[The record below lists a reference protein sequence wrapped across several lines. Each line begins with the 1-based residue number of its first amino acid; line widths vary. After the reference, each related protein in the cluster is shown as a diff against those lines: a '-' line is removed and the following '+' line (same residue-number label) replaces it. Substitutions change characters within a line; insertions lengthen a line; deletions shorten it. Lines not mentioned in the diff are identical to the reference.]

1 MPMKKQLRQKAACA
15 LRSNAFIMTVAL
27 IVAIELFLH
36 PYLTKKY
43 FSHEVDQTIQYLQSP
58 NRNQPIVIIGDSVG
72 HGVFEGWTFN
82 NGSVANLA
90 CNQATETAG
99 QYFFLKRFLN
109 KNKAPGA
116 VISCDRTPFS
126 GNLEQNLTENYVQ
139 RVFTDWS
146 EIFDLMIVKLDPV
159 FTVKMM
165 AYNFFSAFKYRL
177 HLQKLIVGFT
187 NSDIYSGIVS
197 IGNSTDQ
204 DYGLIRI
211 LSKVK
216 ERLRSESISSHYF
229 KKTLNELEKLDI
241 PLYFLPPP
249 SSIDNGDTH
258 KLILDSINVM
268 DIMKDNSNNVHV
280 LKDQYQRLPKECFSD
295 EVHLSQDGLD
305 VYRSPLKT
313 VMERII
319 SDSVHRQE
327 ERFLRLFSNGQ
338 LIFTIRAFD
347 RNTQFRPLHNIQL
360 EETEGKQ
367 TLRSTG
373 KDPAF
378 LLPEVSGLKIRKD
391 DRVVIRAL
399 FESTETTQAQVYY
412 TFDKKTPFSEKNSVK
427 QNVQTGRNMLY
438 FVLPEDFSEGKLRFD
453 PGNCEGIF
461 TLEQLEVKIVSVKN
475 H

>member
-1 MPMKKQLRQKAACA
+1 MKKQLRQKAACV
-15 LRSNAFIMTVAL
+15 LRTNAFIMAVAL

-58 NRNQPIVIIGDSVG
+58 NRNQAIVIIGDSVG

-82 NGSVANLA
+82 SGSVANLA

-146 EIFDLMIVKLDPV
+146 EIVDLMIVILDPV
-159 FTVKMM
+159 FTVKMI
-165 AYNFFSAFKYRL
+165 AYKFFSAFKYRL
-177 HLQKLIVGFT
+177 HLQKLIAGFT

-197 IGNSTDQ
+197 TGSSTDQ
-204 DYGLIRI
+204 DYGLMRI

-216 ERLRSESISSHYF
+216 ERLRSESISSQYF
-229 KKTLNELEKLDI
+229 KKILNDLKILDI

-258 KLILDSINVM
+258 KLIQKSIKVM
-268 DIMKDNSNNVHV
+268 DIMKDNLNNVHI
-280 LKDQYQRLPKECFSD
+280 LKDQYQRLPKEYFSD
-295 EVHLSQDGLD
+295 AVHLNQDGLD

-313 VMERII
+313 VMEKMI
-319 SDSVHRQE
+319 SDSLHRQE
-327 ERFLRLFSNGQ
+327 ERLPRLFSLGQ
-338 LIFTIRAFD
+338 LIYAISAFD
-347 RNTQFRPLHNIQL
+347 KNTQFHPLHDIQF
-360 EETEGKQ
+360 EEIEGKQ
-367 TLRSTG
+367 TIRSTG

-378 LLPEVSGLKIRKD
+378 LLPEVSGLKVRKD
-391 DRVVIRAL
+391 ERVVIRAL
-399 FESTETTQAQVYY
+399 FESTETTQAQLYY
-412 TFDKKTPFSEKNSVK
+412 TLDKKTPFSERNSVK
-427 QNVQTGRNMLY
+427 QNVQTGRNALY

-453 PGNCEGIF
+453 PGDCEGIF
-461 TLEQLEVKIVSVKN
+461 TLEQLEVKIVSAKN
-475 H
+475 Y